1 MMQTITKNQSS
12 CYLFDDSYIVEIGE
26 SQTFVQGEFSFYI
39 ADCNS
44 ENAKVF
50 MDVTPPADWV
60 ANKYLFDGHV
70 WDVNPDY
77 IEPTGSAP
85 TRGVEEL

>member
-1 MMQTITKNQSS
+1 MLTITKNQSS
-12 CYLFDDSYIVEIGE
+12 CYLFGDSYTVEVGE

-60 ANKYLFDGHV
+60 ANKYLFDGYV

-77 IEPTGSAP
+77 VEPTSSAP